1 MTDPQKD
8 IDRLQREIDQA
19 RSNAAKARQGQPTEV
34 ISQRKISKRVFA
46 LVLPIVLIGIAWVIE
61 IVDQT
66 FFAGS
71 LNFPVSPG
79 GPLWGIITAP
89 FSHMDWGHLIGN
101 TLYFIPLSY
110 LVLLNGLSHYLTVW
124 SCVIVANALIYFFWP
139 IGYHGMSSVVYGLV
153 GYLMVIGFVERRLIS
168 LALTVFAFVTYAHF
182 VPTLLPWVSPPGI
195 SWIGHFLGFTA
206 GVVSALGMFR
216 EDHTQEPA
224 Q

>member
-1 MTDPQKD
+1 MSDPRKD

-19 RSNAAKARQGQPTEV
+19 RSTAGKARQGQPTEV
-34 ISQRKISKRVFA
+34 IGQGKTSKRVFA
-46 LVLPIVLIGIAWVIE
+46 LVLPIVLIGVAWVIE
-61 IVDQT
+61 TVDQL

-79 GPLWGIITAP
+79 GPLWGIFTAP
-89 FSHMDWGHLIGN
+89 FSHADFGHLIRN

-110 LVLLNGLSHYLTVW
+110 LVLLNGLSHYLAVW
-124 SCVIVANALIYFFWP
+124 GCVVSLKLFQLFFWP
-139 IGYHGMSSVVYGLV
+139 RGGHGMSGVVYGLV
-153 GYLMVIGFVERRLIS
+153 GYLLVIGIAERRPLS

-195 SWIGHFLGFTA
+195 SWIGHFMGFTG
-206 GVVSALGMFR
+206 GVVAALGMFR
-216 EDHTQEPA
+216 EDHKQENA